1 MPLASFE
8 TNLIDFMRGVDG
20 PVVTVHL
27 DDDVLW
33 CTSHIHSPMFNGAL
47 GARFPRQAAAQRAN
61 EVLGDLIDHGRPFL
75 WWLTPNTRT
84 PELESTLLARGLVS
98 RGPTNAM
105 SLEMRAATDVMT
117 EVPTTGISIEAQT
130 AENTDDLFR
139 VMVAGFGMASELTE
153 AMGACLS
160 SIDGPRTAFR
170 NLLARLDGEPIGAG
184 SVMVCDGIAG
194 LYNIAVLPRARGRG
208 IGRALTVA
216 LLRTAAELGAS
227 ESILHASELGE
238 PVYAKVG
245 YRIVGHVERFFWT
258 PPETTD
264 PAHATGAERLA

>member
-1 MPLASFE
+1 MQLAPFE
-8 TNLIDFMRGVDG
+8 TNLLDFMRAVDG

-27 DDDVLW
+27 EDDVLW
-33 CTSHIHSPMFNGAL
+33 CTSPIHSPMFNGAL
-47 GARFPRQAAAQRAN
+47 GARFPPQSAAQRAN
-61 EVLGDLIDHGRPFL
+61 EVLDDLIDHGRPFL

-105 SLEMRAATDVMT
+105 SLELAAANGTFT
-117 EVPTTGISIEAQT
+117 ELAAPGISIEPQT

-153 AMGACLS
+153 GMAAGLS

-170 NLLARLDGEPIGAG
+170 NLLARLDGEPMGAG

-194 LYNIAVLPRARGRG
+194 LYNIAVLPDARGRG
-208 IGRALTVA
+208 IGRAITLA
-216 LLRTAAELGAS
+216 LLRAAAEARGLG
-227 ESILHASELGE
+227 
-238 PVYAKVG
+238 V
-245 YRIVGHVERFFWT
+245 
-258 PPETTD
+258 D
-264 PAHATGAERLA
+264 PARQRTW